1 MGLFTKLEHAAASK
15 LKEVFLDIKKLSEDA
30 DLNVEMLEKALVEA
44 KQQAADLAVKAHQ
57 AAEEAA
63 TKAKMEAEAL
73 LLEAQTAAIK
83 AADRTS
89 KVVDKIDPR
98 MGPDNTTA
106 NLTFTV
112 NPANTVVG

>member
-44 KQQAADLAVKAHQ
+44 KQKAADLAVKAHQ

-63 TKAKMEAEAL
+63 AKAKLEAESL
-73 LLEAQTAAIK
+73 LVEAQNAALK
-83 AADRTS
+83 AADRSS
-89 KVVDKIDPR
+89 KVVGKIDPVIVS
-98 MGPDNTTA
+98 DNTIV
-106 NLTFTV
+106 NLTTTT

>member
-30 DLNVEMLEKALVEA
+30 DLNVEMLEKALIEA
-44 KQQAADLAVKAHQ
+44 KQKAADLAVKAHH

-73 LLEAQTAAIK
+73 LLEAQMAAIK
-83 AADRTS
+83 AADRAS
-89 KVVDKIDPR
+89 KVFDKIDPT
-98 MGPDNTTA
+98 MLPDNTPA
-106 NLTFTV
+106 HLTFTA